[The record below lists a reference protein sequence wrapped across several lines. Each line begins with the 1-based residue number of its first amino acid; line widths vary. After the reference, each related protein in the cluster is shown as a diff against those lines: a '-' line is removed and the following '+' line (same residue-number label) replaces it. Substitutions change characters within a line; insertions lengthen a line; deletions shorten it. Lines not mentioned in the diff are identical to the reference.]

1 MRTSAYNAKKRETM
15 ENIIY
20 QNREITITSE
30 IIDINEV
37 KIKVNGKLLIWISNQ
52 EQYNF
57 KKELTTLLDKYKI

>member
-1 MRTSAYNAKKRETM
+1 M